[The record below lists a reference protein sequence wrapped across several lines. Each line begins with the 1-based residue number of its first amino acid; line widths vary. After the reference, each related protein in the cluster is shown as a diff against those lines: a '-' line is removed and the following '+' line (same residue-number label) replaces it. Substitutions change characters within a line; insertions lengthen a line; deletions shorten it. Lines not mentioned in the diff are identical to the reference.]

1 MTMRE
6 LVCGIRFPDSW
17 TDLDIINNL
26 QRRVLV
32 YSILYYEYD
41 RSPISDYFYDQVAH
55 GLAELMYNCS
65 IVSESRY
72 HYVFYDFDGST
83 GFNLPERLTDEDREI
98 IMSIV
103 SYALQNL

>member
-1 MTMRE
+1 MKIASIT
-6 LVCGIRFPDSW
+6 FPSTW
-17 TDLDIINNL
+17 TDLDIISNL

-41 RSPISDYFYDQVAH
+41 KSPISDYDYDQIAH
-55 GLAELMYNCS
+55 GLAELMYNTTN
-65 IVSESRY
+65 VSESRY

-83 GFNLPERLTDEDREI
+83 GYFLPGRLTDDDREI

-103 SYALQNL
+103 KYALENL

>member
-1 MTMRE
+1 M
-6 LVCGIRFPDSW
+6 VCGIKFPSTW
-17 TDLDIINNL
+17 TDLDIISNL

-41 RSPISDYFYDQVAH
+41 RSPVSDNFYDQLSH
-55 GLAELMYNCS
+55 GLADLMYKCTT
-65 IVSESRY
+65 VSESRY

-83 GFNLPERLTDEDREI
+83 GYFLPERLTDDDREI

-103 SYALQNL
+103 NYALENL